1 MVPQS
6 VSSGTDPAT
15 PLPSGSPSSRMTEQ
29 QQSPCETVES
39 ISHTCFRKKVS
50 PGLEK
55 GGGMRFLINAL
66 VRVGS
71 RSEAKC
77 TRCAAAAFFNESF
90 QKGGRPLMNETVE
103 EWTDSERSRRREQ
116 QK

>member
-1 MVPQS
+1 MFF
-6 VSSGTDPAT
+6 
-15 PLPSGSPSSRMTEQ
+15 L
-29 QQSPCETVES
+29 
-39 ISHTCFRKKVS
+39 KVS

-55 GGGMRFLINAL
+55 EGGMRFLINAL

-77 TRCAAAAFFNESF
+77 TRWAAAAAAFFNESF
-90 QKGGRPLMNETVE
+90 QEGGPLMNETVE
-103 EWTDSERSRRREQ
+103 EWTDSERSRRRRRRWGEQ